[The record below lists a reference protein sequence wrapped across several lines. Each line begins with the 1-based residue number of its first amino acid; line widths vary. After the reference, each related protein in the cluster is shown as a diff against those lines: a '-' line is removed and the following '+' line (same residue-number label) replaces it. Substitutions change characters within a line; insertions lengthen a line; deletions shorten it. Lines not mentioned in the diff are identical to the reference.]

1 MTEFFQTLEQ
11 EFDKYIKEINRKI
24 NNLAHQ
30 SNEMKEAAIQ
40 QAQLE
45 LRDAEQCIK
54 QMEVEANPL
63 PDMMRREVNQK
74 VLILASA
81 IRE

>member
-30 SNEMKEAAIQ
+30 SNGTFPQTRDFNNLEMKEAAIQ

-45 LRDAEQCIK
+45 LRDAEQC
-54 QMEVEANPL
+54 
-63 PDMMRREVNQK
+63 
-74 VLILASA
+74 VLIL
-81 IRE
+81 IN